1 MTNVLFKTLVSRA
14 DHLYRIYYMHYS
26 YSTCLCT
33 EGRARESAE
42 ELETVRKAAAAE
54 AKALKAQCTNLAQ
67 QLKHSEH
74 RVKAKEVVVEKL
86 MAKLHGEVSQR
97 TVLLLCERTLM

>member
-1 MTNVLFKTLVSRA
+1 
-14 DHLYRIYYMHYS
+14 MHYL
-26 YSTCLCT
+26 YSTCVCT

-86 MAKLHGEVSQR
+86 MAKLHGEVSQLLITATT
-97 TVLLLCERTLM
+97 TV